1 METLTDNTDGKTV
14 IEILIRCGVSPK
26 LRGFYMLADAVIL
39 YGARPYRR
47 MTELYAELGY
57 QYDCRAKNVC
67 NYIAY
72 AINHADGLAA
82 TLNSIFHTEYESY
95 QMEPKLVVAML
106 SIYLRSK
113 KKGLI

>member
-1 METLTDNTDGKTV
+1 MPSEKRLH
-14 IEILIRCGVSPK
+14 
-26 LRGFYMLADAVIL
+26 
-39 YGARPYRR
+39 
-47 MTELYAELGY
+47 
-57 QYDCRAKNVC
+57 
-67 NYIAY
+67 YIAY

-113 KKGLI
+113 KKGLL